1 MTTTPYNIH
10 ELKILIRSN
19 ILKNNDTEY
28 EKFELTKDN
37 LYLQDQKKFNK
48 TLNTY
53 PYFTYQ
59 FEYPRDKLLSLS
71 TRKRIEFFFNLDQF
85 VLFLATY
92 GHEQVNYEIN
102 KLQVSNHNVMVMLEI
117 LFPTQFPIHNDI
129 KDSHNHYINGNR
141 GISKQMLS
149 MITHPF
155 ESKYSYIKH
164 NGKVYTTRRVIWI
177 NDMLNHSIYNKL
189 INLYVTRKKQGKDS
203 KSNLKI
209 TNEIDNIIRSIDNK
223 SNSSTT
229 YTSINNNFQEKINNI
244 SKNELLNKLN
254 EIFISNIKQGHD
266 DNTDNKNKE
275 NKIDKLK
282 EIIETSV
289 LLQQT
294 TSKTYYYIE
303 LSIDYFQGEIN
314 SENKNKFICNF
325 TNNHLGDLFEKMVQ
339 TKEIDKY
346 KQKWNVD
353 LYKAALYQSDV
364 PVVTK
369 RSNDMKLED
378 SKKDV
383 KDDAQGR
390 IQLFSD
396 IIENGSNTKNY
407 IQHLNKNQGLSI
419 ETKQIYEDGY
429 LETIR
434 ENKYSDVIKKLY
446 ELLNQEEDTNSL
458 FLKDNVNKIKNLQK
472 IKLDKENQEKYK
484 TDPINTLEKTVSG
497 DDDDR
502 MLRIFMYF
510 LMEDIIKYMS
520 TRGFIRENNNQGGRK
535 LKTKKHKKKR
545 SKNATIKKN

>member
-1 MTTTPYNIH
+1 MTTSPYNIH

-28 EKFELTKDN
+28 DKFELTKDN

-71 TRKRIEFFFNLDQF
+71 MRKRIEFFFNLDQF

-141 GISKQMLS
+141 GISNQMLS

-155 ESKYSYIKH
+155 QRKYSYIKH
-164 NGKVYTTRRVIWI
+164 NGIVYTTRTVIWV

-189 INLYVTRKKQGKDS
+189 INLHVTKKKQGNDS

-229 YTSINNNFQEKINNI
+229 YTSNNQKFQDKINNI
-244 SKNELLNKLN
+244 HKNELLNKLN
-254 EIFISNIKQGHD
+254 EIFISNIKQGQD
-266 DNTDNKNKE
+266 DNTDNKN
-275 NKIDKLK
+275 NKNNIDNLK
-282 EIIETSV
+282 EIVETSV

-303 LSIDYFQGEIN
+303 LSVDYFQGEIN

-325 TNNHLGDLFEKMVQ
+325 TNYHLGDLFEKMVQ

-378 SKKDV
+378 SKKGM
-383 KDDAQGR
+383 KDDTQER

-407 IQHLNKNQGLSI
+407 IQHLNKNEGLSI

-446 ELLNQEEDTNSL
+446 ELLNQDEDTNSL

-520 TRGFIRENNNQGGRK
+520 THGFIRENDKKGGSK
-535 LKTKKHKKKR
+535 LKTRKHKKSR

>member
-71 TRKRIEFFFNLDQF
+71 MRKRIEFFFNLDQF

-92 GHEQVNYEIN
+92 GSKLDKSEDSR
-102 KLQVSNHNVMVMLEI
+102 LQVSNNNVMVMLEL

-129 KDSHNHYINGNR
+129 KDSYNHYIKGNR
-141 GISKQMLS
+141 GISNQMLS

-155 ESKYSYIKH
+155 QRKYSYIKH
-164 NGKVYTTRRVIWI
+164 NGNVYTTRTVIWV

-189 INLYVTRKKQGKDS
+189 INLYVTRKKQGQDS
-203 KSNLKI
+203 KSYINL

-223 SNSSTT
+223 SNSSTS
-229 YTSINNNFQEKINNI
+229 YTSINNDFQNKINKITSNDDP
-244 SKNELLNKLN
+244 LLNKLN
-254 EIFISNIKQGHD
+254 EIFISNIKQY
-266 DNTDNKNKE
+266 DNTDNNKE
-275 NKIDKLK
+275 NV
-282 EIIETSV
+282 ETSV

-325 TNNHLGDLFEKMVQ
+325 TSNHLGDLFEKMVQ

-383 KDDAQGR
+383 KDETQGR

-396 IIENGSNTKNY
+396 IIQSGSNTKSY
-407 IQHLNKNQGLSI
+407 IQHLNKKEGLSI
-419 ETKQIYEDGY
+419 ETKQLYEDGY
-429 LETIR
+429 LETIK
-434 ENKYSDVIKKLY
+434 ENKYSDVIQKLY
-446 ELLNQEEDTNSL
+446 ELLNKEEDVNPL
-458 FLKDNVNKIKNLQK
+458 FLKDNVNKIKNSQK
-472 IKLDKENQEKYK
+472 IKLDTEEKQKKYK
-484 TDPINTLEKTVSG
+484 DYPINTLEETVSG
-497 DDDDR
+497 DDDNR

-510 LMEDIIKYMS
+510 LMEDIIKYMLAK
-520 TRGFIRENNNQGGRK
+520 GYIRDNVNKGGRK

>member
-71 TRKRIEFFFNLDQF
+71 MRKRIEFFFNLDQF

-92 GHEQVNYEIN
+92 GSEQVDYKNK

-129 KDSHNHYINGNR
+129 KDSYNHYIKGNR
-141 GISKQMLS
+141 GISNQMLS

-155 ESKYSYIKH
+155 QRKYSYIKH
-164 NGKVYTTRRVIWI
+164 NGNVYTTRTVIWV

-189 INLYVTRKKQGKDS
+189 INLYVTRKKQGQDS
-203 KSNLKI
+203 KSYINL

-223 SNSSTT
+223 SNSSTS
-229 YTSINNNFQEKINNI
+229 YTSINNDFQNKINKI
-244 SKNELLNKLN
+244 TSKDDPLLNKLN
-254 EIFISNIKQGHD
+254 EIFISNIKQY
-266 DNTDNKNKE
+266 DNTDNNKE
-275 NKIDKLK
+275 NV
-282 EIIETSV
+282 ETSV

-325 TNNHLGDLFEKMVQ
+325 TSNHLGDLFEKMVQ

-383 KDDAQGR
+383 KDETQGR

-396 IIENGSNTKNY
+396 IIQSGSNTKSY
-407 IQHLNKNQGLSI
+407 IQHLNKKEGLSI
-419 ETKQIYEDGY
+419 ETKQLYEDGY
-429 LETIR
+429 LETIK
-434 ENKYSDVIKKLY
+434 ENKYSDVIQKLY
-446 ELLNQEEDTNSL
+446 ELLNKEEDVNPL
-458 FLKDNVNKIKNLQK
+458 FLKDNVNKIKNSQK
-472 IKLDKENQEKYK
+472 IKLDTEEKQKKYK
-484 TDPINTLEKTVSG
+484 DYPINTLEETVSG
-497 DDDDR
+497 DDDNR

-510 LMEDIIKYMS
+510 LMEDIIKYMLAK
-520 TRGFIRENNNQGGRK
+520 GYIRDNVNKGGRK
-535 LKTKKHKKKR
+535 LKTRKRKKRR

>member
-71 TRKRIEFFFNLDQF
+71 MRKRIEFFFNLDQF

-92 GHEQVNYEIN
+92 GSKLDKSEDSR
-102 KLQVSNHNVMVMLEI
+102 LQVSNNNVMVMLEL

-129 KDSHNHYINGNR
+129 KDSYNHYIKGNR
-141 GISKQMLS
+141 GISNQMLS

-155 ESKYSYIKH
+155 QRKYSYIKH
-164 NGKVYTTRRVIWI
+164 NGNVYTTRTVIWV

-189 INLYVTRKKQGKDS
+189 INLYVTRKKQGQDS
-203 KSNLKI
+203 KSYINL

-223 SNSSTT
+223 SNSSTS
-229 YTSINNNFQEKINNI
+229 YTSINNDFQNKINKI
-244 SKNELLNKLN
+244 TSKDDTLLNKLN
-254 EIFISNIKQGHD
+254 EIFISNIKQY
-266 DNTDNKNKE
+266 DNTDNNKE
-275 NKIDKLK
+275 NV
-282 EIIETSV
+282 ETSV

-325 TNNHLGDLFEKMVQ
+325 TSNHLGDLFEKMVQ

-383 KDDAQGR
+383 KDETQGR

-396 IIENGSNTKNY
+396 IIQSGSNTKSY
-407 IQHLNKNQGLSI
+407 IQHLNKKEGLSI
-419 ETKQIYEDGY
+419 ETKQLYEDGY
-429 LETIR
+429 LETIK
-434 ENKYSDVIKKLY
+434 ENKYSDVIQKLY
-446 ELLNQEEDTNSL
+446 ELLNKEEDVNPL
-458 FLKDNVNKIKNLQK
+458 FLKDNVNKIKNSQK
-472 IKLDKENQEKYK
+472 IKLDTEEKQKKYK
-484 TDPINTLEKTVSG
+484 DYPINTLEETVSG
-497 DDDDR
+497 DDDNR

-510 LMEDIIKYMS
+510 LMEDIIKYMLAK
-520 TRGFIRENNNQGGRK
+520 GYIRDNVNKGGRK

>member
-1 MTTTPYNIH
+1 MTTSPYNIH

-28 EKFELTKDN
+28 DKFELTKDN

-59 FEYPRDKLLSLS
+59 FKYPRDKLLSLS
-71 TRKRIEFFFNLDQF
+71 MRKRIEFFFNLDQF

-92 GHEQVNYEIN
+92 GSEHVDYEN
-102 KLQVSNHNVMVMLEI
+102 HKLQVSNHNVNVMLEI

-129 KDSHNHYINGNR
+129 KDSHNYYISGNR
-141 GISKQMLS
+141 GISNHMLS

-155 ESKYSYIKH
+155 QRKYSYIKH
-164 NGKVYTTRRVIWI
+164 NGNVYTTRTVIWV

-189 INLYVTRKKQGKDS
+189 INLYVTRKKQGDGS

-229 YTSINNNFQEKINNI
+229 YTSINNEFQNQINNI
-244 SKNELLNKLN
+244 HNNKLLDELN
-254 EIFISNIKQGHD
+254 EKFISNIKQGHA
-266 DNTDNKNKE
+266 DNKNKE
-275 NKIDKLK
+275 NKTDNLK
-282 EIIETSV
+282 EIVETSV

-303 LSIDYFQGEIN
+303 LSVDYFQGEIN

-339 TKEIDKY
+339 AKEIDKY

-383 KDDAQGR
+383 KDDTQGR

-396 IIENGSNTKNY
+396 IIENGSNTKKY
-407 IQHLNKNQGLSI
+407 IDHLNKKEGLSI
-419 ETKQIYEDGY
+419 EIKQMYEDGY
-429 LETIR
+429 LATIR
-434 ENKYSDVIKKLY
+434 EHKYSDVIKKLY

-458 FLKDNVNKIKNLQK
+458 FLKDNVNKIKNLQN
-472 IKLDKENQEKYK
+472 IRLDKQTQERYK
-484 TDPINTLEKTVSG
+484 TDPINVLEETVFG
-497 DDDDR
+497 DNDDR

-510 LMEDIIKYMS
+510 LMEDIIKYMLANGS
-520 TRGFIRENNNQGGRK
+520 GNNKKGGSK
-535 LKTKKHKKKR
+535 LKSRKRKKRR

>member
-1 MTTTPYNIH
+1 MATTPYNIH

-28 EKFELTKDN
+28 EKFELTKDH
-37 LYLQDQKKFNK
+37 LYLKDQKKFNK

-71 TRKRIEFFFNLDQF
+71 MRKRIEFFFNLDQF

-92 GHEQVNYEIN
+92 GSEHLDYEN
-102 KLQVSNHNVMVMLEI
+102 HKLEVSNHNVMVMLEI

-129 KDSHNHYINGNR
+129 KESHNHYIKGNR

-155 ESKYSYIKH
+155 QRKYSYIKH
-164 NGKVYTTRRVIWI
+164 NGNVYTTRTVIWV

-189 INLYVTRKKQGKDS
+189 INLYVTRKKLGQYS
-203 KSNLKI
+203 KSYLNL
-209 TNEIDNIIRSIDNK
+209 TNEIDNIIRSIDDK
-223 SNSSTT
+223 SNSSTS
-229 YTSINNNFQEKINNI
+229 YTSINDSFQKKINTI
-244 SKNELLNKLN
+244 KNKDDQLLNNLN
-254 EIFISNIKQGHD
+254 ENFISNIKQY
-266 DNTDNKNKE
+266 DNTDNKSEE
-275 NKIDKLK
+275 NV
-282 EIIETSV
+282 ETSV

-303 LSIDYFQGEIN
+303 LSVDYFQGEIN

-369 RSNDMKLED
+369 RSNNMKLED

-383 KDDAQGR
+383 KDDTQGR

-396 IIENGSNTKNY
+396 IIQNGSNTKDY
-407 IQHLNKNQGLSI
+407 IQHLNKNEGLSI

-484 TDPINTLEKTVSG
+484 TDPIDILEKTVSG

-520 TRGFIRENNNQGGRK
+520 THGFIPVKDKDKKGGSK
-535 LKTKKHKKKR
+535 LKTRKHKKSR
-545 SKNATIKKN
+545 SKSATIKKN

>member
-1 MTTTPYNIH
+1 MATTPYNIH

-28 EKFELTKDN
+28 DKFEFTKDN
-37 LYLQDQKKFNK
+37 LYLQDQKQFNK

-71 TRKRIEFFFNLDQF
+71 MRKRIEFFFNLDQF

-92 GHEQVNYEIN
+92 GSKLDKSEDSR
-102 KLQVSNHNVMVMLEI
+102 LQVSNNNVMVMLEL

-129 KDSHNHYINGNR
+129 KDSYNYYINGNR
-141 GISKQMLS
+141 GISNQMLS

-155 ESKYSYIKH
+155 ERKYSYIKH
-164 NGKVYTTRRVIWI
+164 NGKVYTTRRVIWV

-189 INLYVTRKKQGKDS
+189 INLYITRKKQGQHS
-203 KSNLKI
+203 KSYLNL

-223 SNSSTT
+223 SNSSTS
-229 YTSINNNFQEKINNI
+229 YTSINKKFQDKINNI
-244 SKNELLNKLN
+244 TNNNDLLNKLN
-254 EIFISNIKQGHD
+254 EIFISNIKQY
-266 DNTDNKNKE
+266 DNTDNKSKE
-275 NKIDKLK
+275 NV
-282 EIIETSV
+282 ETSV

-325 TNNHLGDLFEKMVQ
+325 TSNHLGDLFEKMVQ

-383 KDDAQGR
+383 KDETQGR

-396 IIENGSNTKNY
+396 IIQNGSNTKSY
-407 IQHLNKNQGLSI
+407 IQHLNKKEGLSI
-419 ETKQIYEDGY
+419 ETKQLYEDGY
-429 LETIR
+429 LETIK
-434 ENKYSDVIKKLY
+434 ENKYSDVIQKLY
-446 ELLNQEEDTNSL
+446 ELLNKEEDVNPL
-458 FLKDNVNKIKNLQK
+458 FLKDNVNKIKNSQK
-472 IKLDKENQEKYK
+472 IKLDTEEKQKKYK
-484 TDPINTLEKTVSG
+484 ADPINTLEGTVSS
-497 DDDDR
+497 DDDNR

-510 LMEDIIKYMS
+510 LMEDIIKYMLAK
-520 TRGFIRENNNQGGRK
+520 GYIHDNVNKGGRK
-535 LKTKKHKKKR
+535 LKTRKRKKRR